1 MTSRISHTT
10 FDARDAYAQS
20 VFWAQVLG
28 YTDVPGDPNLPGH
41 EECMIVPPADATTPV
56 ESRGR
61 VLFVEVPDDKQ
72 LKNRV
77 HLDLR
82 PTDGSRE
89 EEVERLLLEEV
100 QRDERFVFAAVKG
113 NYGDAVLPY
122 YKAAVL
128 VEVPREIRLQRVQ
141 QRSLDKF
148 GDRARPG
155 GDLYERE
162 KWFFDHISA
171 RPEDYA
177 SRWLGTMNIPILQ
190 VDGTRP
196 VGENLTVIED
206 WLRRLHS

>member
-1 MTSRISHTT
+1 MGLIICGMNGSGKST
-10 FDARDAYAQS
+10 
-20 VFWAQVLG
+20 LG
-28 YTDVPGDPNLPGH
+28 RALAESLGWRFIDNEDLYFPKDDP
-41 EECMIVPPADATTPV
+41 DY
-56 ESRGR
+56 
-61 VLFVEVPDDKQ
+61 LFACQ
-72 LKNRV
+72 R
-77 HLDLR
+77 
-82 PTDGSRE
+82 TQ

-100 QRDERFVFAAVKG
+100 QRDDRFVFAAVKG

-122 YKAAVL
+122 YRAAVM
-128 VEVPREIRLQRVQ
+128 VEVPRELRLQRVQ

-177 SRWLGTMNIPILQ
+177 VRWLDTVDIPVLR

-196 VGENLTVIED
+196 VGENIAVI
-206 WLRRLHS
+206 RRWMGE

>member
-1 MTSRISHTT
+1 MGLIICGLNGSGKSTLSRALAEH
-10 FDARDAYAQS
+10 
-20 VFWAQVLG
+20 LG
-28 YTDVPGDPNLPGH
+28 WRFIDNEDLYFPKDDP
-41 EECMIVPPADATTPV
+41 DY
-56 ESRGR
+56 
-61 VLFVEVPDDKQ
+61 LFAHQ
-72 LKNRV
+72 R
-77 HLDLR
+77 
-82 PTDGSRE
+82 TQ

-148 GDRARPG
+148 GDRAKPG

-171 RPEDYA
+171 RPENYA
-177 SRWLGTMNIPILQ
+177 SRWLDTMNIPILQ

>member
-1 MTSRISHTT
+1 MGLIICGLNGSGKST
-10 FDARDAYAQS
+10 
-20 VFWAQVLG
+20 LG
-28 YTDVPGDPNLPGH
+28 RALAEHLGWRFIDNEDLYFPKDDP
-41 EECMIVPPADATTPV
+41 DY
-56 ESRGR
+56 
-61 VLFVEVPDDKQ
+61 LFAHQ
-72 LKNRV
+72 R
-77 HLDLR
+77 
-82 PTDGSRE
+82 TQ

-148 GDRARPG
+148 GDRAKPG

-177 SRWLGTMNIPILQ
+177 SRWLDTVNIPILR
-190 VDGTRP
+190 VDGTRA

>member
-1 MTSRISHTT
+1 MGLIICGLNGSGKST
-10 FDARDAYAQS
+10 
-20 VFWAQVLG
+20 LG
-28 YTDVPGDPNLPGH
+28 RALAEHLGWRFIDNEDLYFPKDDP
-41 EECMIVPPADATTPV
+41 DY
-56 ESRGR
+56 
-61 VLFVEVPDDKQ
+61 LFAHQ
-72 LKNRV
+72 R
-77 HLDLR
+77 
-82 PTDGSRE
+82 TQ
-89 EEVERLLLEEV
+89 EEVEHLLLEEV

-113 NYGDAVLPY
+113 NYGDEVLPY

-128 VEVPREIRLQRVQ
+128 VEVPQEIRLQRVQ

-148 GDRARPG
+148 GDRAKPG

-177 SRWLGTMNIPILQ
+177 SRWLDTMNIPILQ